1 MKRFAPS
8 RYHDHSR
15 AVSIDMTPLIDVLF
29 MLLLFFV
36 LTSVFVDPAVPV
48 NLPLSREDS
57 SLPGAVPDIAI
68 TVDGGGRLRVNGE
81 GVCLESLEGFLFSW
95 FGSSR
100 DGAGGV
106 SPVVSIRG
114 DEGAAYGVIFSVID
128 LLKEFGIERINLSH
142 RTGDVA
148 GTDEI
153 W

>member
-1 MKRFAPS
+1 MKRFVAF
-8 RYHDHSR
+8 RYHDHPK

-48 NLPLSREDS
+48 NLPLSRENS
-57 SLPGAVPDIAI
+57 PLPGEVPDIAI

-81 GVCLESLEGFLFSW
+81 GACLESLEVFLFSW
-95 FGSSR
+95 FGSFR
-100 DGAGGV
+100 DDPGEA

-142 RTGDVA
+142 RTGDAA
-148 GTDEI
+148 GSDEI